1 MFRKQIKL
9 LNILNYFNIFFAF
22 FFGLRS
28 KVTFSGQNTYPF
40 TLGFKT
46 SELTFNP
53 LRMMLNA
60 PFTSAFIIVLQ
71 PFILYSHHFTL

>member
-9 LNILNYFNIFFAF
+9 LKYILNYFNISFAF
-22 FFGLRS
+22 FFSLRS

-53 LRMMLNA
+53 LHMML
-60 PFTSAFIIVLQ
+60 FVLY
-71 PFILYSHHFTL
+71 ILLSHSLKVSIYYVK